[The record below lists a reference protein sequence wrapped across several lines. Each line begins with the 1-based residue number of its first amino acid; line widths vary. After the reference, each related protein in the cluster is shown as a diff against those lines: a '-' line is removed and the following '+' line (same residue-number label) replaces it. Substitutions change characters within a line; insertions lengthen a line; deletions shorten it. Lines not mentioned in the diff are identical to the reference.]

1 MELLR
6 LIEGQQRDLDE
17 IRELTQEIHDVL
29 LIESATVREEN
40 FTAIH
45 SEDLEQLFR
54 LYDELFFNSE
64 LGPAAREHN
73 TPLTFR
79 ISKRMTRVGG
89 TTTRYRHHQKHGP
102 QWSYEIAIS
111 STLLFSTFHDVNRT
125 IEVTGIECRNRVDA
139 LLRIFE
145 HELIHLT
152 EMVAWGDSSCSQSRF
167 QSLAFRF
174 FAHTEATHQL
184 ITPSERAAHRFGIRP
199 GDRVQFR
206 VNGSRYE
213 GFVNR
218 ITRRATVL
226 VEEPNSPLYSD
237 GKHYAKFYVPLSLL
251 VPIPSNRSHR
261 QNS

>member
-6 LIEGQQRDLDE
+6 QIEGPRRSLDE

-29 LIESATVREEN
+29 LAESKSVCEEN
-40 FTAIH
+40 FTSIH
-45 SEDLEQLFR
+45 SNDLEHLFN
-54 LYDELFFNSE
+54 LYDEFFFNSE
-64 LGPAAREHN
+64 LGPATRRNN

-89 TTTRYRHHQKHGP
+89 TTTRYRHHQKRGP
-102 QWSYEIAIS
+102 RWSYEIAIS

-125 IEVTGIECRNRVDA
+125 IEVTGIECRNRVEA

-167 QSLAFRF
+167 QTLAFRH

-206 VNGSRYE
+206 VDGSRYE

-226 VEEPNSPLYSD
+226 VEDQNSPLYSD

-251 VPIPSNRSHR
+251 VPIAAAGPDHR
-261 QNS
+261 NS